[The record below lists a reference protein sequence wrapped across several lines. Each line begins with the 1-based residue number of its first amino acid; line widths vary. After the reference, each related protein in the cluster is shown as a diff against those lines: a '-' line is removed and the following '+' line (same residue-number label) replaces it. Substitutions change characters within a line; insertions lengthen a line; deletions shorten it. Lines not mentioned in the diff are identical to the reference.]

1 MSGVSAFKES
11 EEAKEAREREEQR
24 RLEAEQAKKLS
35 EEKAKTQYTSIVD
48 NVTSHKS
55 AFFKRAQSGRT
66 STASNQE
73 EHVSAYGGIVR
84 PSAIVD
90 EERDMSKKN
99 TAPAMGAALEGQR
112 PSIMDPKGHAAPTA
126 AKPMAGFRSA
136 DNGETKND
144 DPSKEGEN

>member
-1 MSGVSAFKES
+1 MAGVSAFKES
-11 EEAKEAREREEQR
+11 EEAKEARAREEQR

-55 AFFKRAQSGRT
+55 AFFKRAQNNRAST
-66 STASNQE
+66 SSDQE

-90 EERDMSKKN
+90 EEREIKKS

-112 PSIMDPKGHAAPTA
+112 PSIMDPKGHSAPTA
-126 AKPMAGFRSA
+126 SRPMAGFAGSA
-136 DNGETKND
+136 TINESD
-144 DPSKEGEN
+144 DSAEEGKEE